1 MYYQHHRY
9 YYFEQRQY
17 CSRPWRS
24 NYYLFSKPVYCS
36 LTVAMSKHSVW
47 ISMKS
52 DFDLNFTIF
61 VTMEPLTLLRSMS
74 FSELLL
80 SYSFQMNS
88 HWIAVNLWQ
97 LLYRL
102 QSFVSE
108 PNSDFW
114 NQVELD
120 LLMTL
125 QIFII
130 EFQWRQCLIMI
141 ARQLTVNYLSV

>member
-1 MYYQHHRY
+1 
-9 YYFEQRQY
+9 
-17 CSRPWRS
+17 
-24 NYYLFSKPVYCS
+24 
-36 LTVAMSKHSVW
+36 
-47 ISMKS
+47 MKS

-108 PNSDFW
+108 PNSDF
-114 NQVELD
+114 
-120 LLMTL
+120 
-125 QIFII
+125 
-130 EFQWRQCLIMI
+130 
-141 ARQLTVNYLSV
+141 